1 MSGENWMPLQ
11 DDEIYYD
18 GQIIGLVVA
27 DTLERA
33 VGAAG
38 LVKTSYRSCR
48 PMVDL
53 AAALKKP
60 DATQPPLA
68 LGQKLQ
74 YQRGDVEAALAKSA
88 VRIEQTYTTPIQHHN
103 PLEPH
108 ASVAEWSDDVLADA
122 A

>member
-1 MSGENWMPLQ
+1 MKSTTTAK
-11 DDEIYYD
+11 
-18 GQIIGLVVA
+18 IIGLVVA

-38 LVKTSYRSCR
+38 LVKTSYRPAVRWSICHQR
-48 PMVDL
+48 
-53 AAALKKP
+53 LKKP
-60 DATQPPLA
+60 DTTQPPTA

-74 YQRGDVEAALAKSA
+74 YQRADVETALRKSA

-108 ASVAEWSDDVLADA
+108 ASVAEWSVTA
-122 A
+122 AR